1 MKSPATSRTIAA
13 LTGIAVALLPVDGA
27 AEDGIS
33 STTMVGPAVVEVTG
47 ILPAPAADVWRA
59 FTTAEGLSGFWA
71 PAAMIEPRVGGLFE
85 IYLCPDCPPGQRGL
99 EGNHILAFEPGRRMM
114 MTWGVPFMTT
124 AVHGRQHTVAEV
136 SLRPVGGRQTLLR
149 LRILGLGEGP
159 GWLGAELYFH
169 TRWRSVYRNLLLYLQ
184 TGEAIDW
191 VAAGQRFAADS
202 QFLVT
207 AIGAMT
213 PPATPGDSSENNQ
226 TEGAKQ

>member
-1 MKSPATSRTIAA
+1 MKIRPILRAIAA
-13 LTGIAVALLPVDGA
+13 LTGIAVLILPAAGA

-47 ILPAPAADVWRA
+47 VLPAPVADVWRA

-99 EGNHILAFEPGRRMM
+99 EDNHILAFEPGRRMM

-136 SLRPVGGRQTLLR
+136 SLRPAGGRQTLLR

-159 GWLGAELYFH
+159 GWQGAELYFH
-169 TRWRSVYRNLLLYLQ
+169 TRWRGVYQNLLLYLQ
-184 TGEAIDW
+184 TGEPIDW
-191 VAAGQRFAADS
+191 IAATRRFAADS
-202 QFLVT
+202 QYLVK
-207 AIGAMT
+207 AIAAMT
-213 PPATPGDSSENNQ
+213 SPATPEKCIENNQ